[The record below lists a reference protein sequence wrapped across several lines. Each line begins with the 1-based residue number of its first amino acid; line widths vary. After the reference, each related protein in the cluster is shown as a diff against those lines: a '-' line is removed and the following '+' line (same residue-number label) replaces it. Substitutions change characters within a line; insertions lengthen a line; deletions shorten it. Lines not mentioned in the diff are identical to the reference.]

1 MNDARDPWDGFHALE
16 ARLERAG
23 RRLIW
28 AMNAGMYHPDRSP
41 VGLLVSESN
50 EHFPLNVARGKGN
63 FFLMPNGVF
72 EVTNLGPRVQ
82 TTSAW
87 QDDPYAE
94 TREATQ
100 SGPMLVV
107 LGQLH
112 PAFER
117 DSPSRLIRNGV
128 GVTTEAVVMAIS
140 TTRVNFHEF
149 ASFMRD
155 LGCTDALYLDGNVS
169 SVYAPGLER
178 RDPGLGLG
186 PVLVVTEPA
195 R

>member
-1 MNDARDPWDGFHALE
+1 
-16 ARLERAG
+16 
-23 RRLIW
+23 
-28 AMNAGMYHPDRSP
+28 
-41 VGLLVSESN
+41 
-50 EHFPLNVARGKGN
+50 
-63 FFLMPNGVF
+63 MPNGVF
-72 EVTNLGPRVQ
+72 EVTASGPGIQ

-87 QDDPYAE
+87 RDDLYSE

-107 LGQLH
+107 AGQLH
-112 PAFER
+112 SAFER

-128 GVTTEAVVMAIS
+128 GVTYDGVVMAIS

-169 SVYAPGLER
+169 SVFAPGLER
-178 RDPGLGLG
+178 RDSGLGLG
-186 PVLVVTEPA
+186 PVLVVSEPA